1 MPEPLCG
8 AQVLIDPDP
17 LDRTEQSCGVF
28 LPAIFPGVCIMDLL
42 ADAHLRA
49 HAVVPSNVLLL
60 VAPARRPMFRQP
72 EFREPCRGP
81 CERIFEWAVRVES
94 RGAASSS
101 SAPPSAHRSSWRPR

>member
-42 ADAHLRA
+42 ADTHLRA

-72 EFREPCRGP
+72 EFPRALSRRAR
-81 CERIFEWAVRVES
+81 ERISEWAVRVGS

-101 SAPPSAHRSSWRPR
+101 SAPPSAHRSSW